1 MTLTCQEGALS
12 AMNWAWLELELKQ
25 WRKAGYAAN
34 LWWRDDDASEAT
46 SALDQLLDVQQARP
60 MTLAVIPVGDLS
72 PLAGRLRSARNLCI
86 VQHGVDHQNR
96 RAGPSAGEFPHE
108 WRRIRIATQIRAGW
122 KNLSRIEGA
131 QAIYV
136 PPWNDIHPELPYAL
150 SDCAYRGLSAWGG
163 LSGKGAPIR
172 VDAHLDL
179 MRWKGGARFRG
190 EGRFLRDFRK
200 QLATRR
206 KAGAWSAP
214 IGLLTHHL
222 AHDSEAW
229 GFLGTFLDWTSGRTD
244 LAWRALPDLL
254 AESEMSMSPTLKD

>member
-1 MTLTCQEGALS
+1 
-12 AMNWAWLELELKQ
+12 MNWALLELELEL
-25 WRKAGYAAN
+25 WRRAGQAVN

-46 SALDQLLDVQQARP
+46 PALDQLLSVQGGRP

-72 PLAGRLRSARNLCI
+72 PLATRLEGTEGLCI

-122 KNLSRIEGA
+122 KNLSRIPGS
-131 QAIYV
+131 QPIYV
-136 PPWNDIHPELPYAL
+136 PPWNDIHPELPFAL
-150 SDCAYRGLSAWGG
+150 SDCDYRGFSAWGG
-163 LSGKGAPIR
+163 LSSTGAPIR

-190 EGRFLRDFRK
+190 EARFLRDFRK
-200 QLATRR
+200 LLETRR
-206 KAGAWSAP
+206 KSKVWTAP

-222 AHDSEAW
+222 AHDAEAW
-229 GFLGTFLDWTSGRTD
+229 AFLSRFLDWTDGRSGMS
-244 LAWRALPDLL
+244 WRALPDLL
-254 AESEMSMSPTLKD
+254 SEAELTGGLALPA